1 MRYERPFVIATYS
14 VEQLR
19 AEAAG
24 VCCASIHTTDQESDQ
39 SPKTD
44 IRSVDDPLKRFGRV

>member
-1 MRYERPFVIATYS
+1 MSYERPVVIATYS

-24 VCCASIHTTDQESDQ
+24 VACTSIVGTVSDQ
-39 SPKTD
+39 NLKTD
-44 IRSVDDPLKRFGRV
+44 IESIDDPLRRLGTV